1 MMPEKTGVAIDTAKW
16 DKIHAIRDD
25 VLVALEKKRNEK
37 VIGKS
42 LEAKVIL
49 HTDDDLSDILP
60 ELAMAFIVSK
70 VEIGEGEGELKGG
83 VEGLSVTVV
92 KAEGGKCER
101 CWTYSDFVGTGHPE
115 LCERCAKVIG

>member
-1 MMPEKTGVAIDTAKW
+1 MVEGAIAHYQAAGQRNFLD
-16 DKIHAIRDD
+16 IAIRYAYC
-25 VLVALEKKRNEK
+25 VYN
-37 VIGKS
+37 
-42 LEAKVIL
+42 
-49 HTDDDLSDILP
+49 
-60 ELAMAFIVSK
+60 
-70 VEIGEGEGELKGG
+70 EIGEGEGEFKGE